1 MPRHDLK
8 KLQSRLHWIEDYAS
22 GLSST
27 QIVAKYVSDGATERK
42 FRTAREAALGVGLL
56 RQDEDVIG
64 SGFKI
69 DQDIMDR
76 LNSSKI
82 NKSRVTDQT
91 AAETNNGCNLNKN
104 EPYNSDEILNLD
116 EVKVLKEIADKW
128 TARNAAYTDKSTTRR
143 NSAHL
148 IKLNKPL
155 FEMCKIH
162 AKKENISLDHLV
174 TLALMEYLRINHSS
188 KKKDLEI

>member
-27 QIVAKYVSDGATERK
+27 QIVAKYMSDGATERK
-42 FRTAREAALGVGLL
+42 FRTARQAALGVGLL

-82 NKSRVTDQT
+82 NSFCKFK
-91 AAETNNGCNLNKN
+91 AANCFLSKPMNKC
-104 EPYNSDEILNLD
+104 D
-116 EVKVLKEIADKW
+116 
-128 TARNAAYTDKSTTRR
+128 
-143 NSAHL
+143 
-148 IKLNKPL
+148 L
-155 FEMCKIH
+155 FRDFGLAIYP
-162 AKKENISLDHLV
+162 KK
-174 TLALMEYLRINHSS
+174 
-188 KKKDLEI
+188 